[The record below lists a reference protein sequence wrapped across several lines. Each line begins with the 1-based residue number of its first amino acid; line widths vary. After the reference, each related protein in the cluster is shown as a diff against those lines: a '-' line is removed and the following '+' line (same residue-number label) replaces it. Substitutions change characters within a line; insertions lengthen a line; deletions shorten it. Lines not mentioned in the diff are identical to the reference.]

1 MRKAKVVIVF
11 VLALTL
17 LSAVTASAGP
27 VIDRILK
34 KGVLAVGTSGQ
45 QPPLTV
51 KNKAGKIIGL
61 DADLS
66 LLMARSMGVD
76 LKLVEMPFSEL
87 LPALMAGK
95 VDMVVSGMTITPQR
109 NLKVAFV
116 GPYYISGKG
125 ILAKKEK
132 ASSFGDENRMNNPEF
147 KLAALKGSTSQ
158 MFVQQRIP
166 KAKLITPGT
175 LDEAL
180 KLLFEDR
187 VDAVVADVPYCVVT
201 AFRYQDKGLA
211 AGASPFTFEPL
222 GVALP
227 ENDPLLA
234 NWVANILGAL
244 QASGD
249 LKRLAESWFKDS
261 SWLRQLP

>member
-1 MRKAKVVIVF
+1 MMGTLKWKRGWFRILGTRNRDAVVATPPPRCAGGVPICPSCP
-11 VLALTL
+11 A
-17 LSAVTASAGP
+17 SGASA
-27 VIDRILK
+27 
-34 KGVLAVGTSGQ
+34 
-45 QPPLTV
+45 
-51 KNKAGKIIGL
+51 
-61 DADLS
+61 
-66 LLMARSMGVD
+66 
-76 LKLVEMPFSEL
+76 PFSEP
-87 LPALMAGK
+87 LPALMAGT

-109 NLKVAFV
+109 TLKVAFV
-116 GPYYISGKG
+116 GPYFISGKG

-132 ASSFGDENRMNNPEF
+132 ASSFGDENQLNNPQF
-147 KLAALKGSTSQ
+147 TLAALKGSTSQ
-158 MFVQQRIP
+158 LFVQGRIP

-180 KLLFEDR
+180 RLLFEDK
-187 VDAVVADVPYCVVT
+187 VDALVADIPYCVVT

-227 ENDPLLA
+227 ENDPLLT

-249 LKRLAESWFKDS
+249 LGRLAESWFKDS